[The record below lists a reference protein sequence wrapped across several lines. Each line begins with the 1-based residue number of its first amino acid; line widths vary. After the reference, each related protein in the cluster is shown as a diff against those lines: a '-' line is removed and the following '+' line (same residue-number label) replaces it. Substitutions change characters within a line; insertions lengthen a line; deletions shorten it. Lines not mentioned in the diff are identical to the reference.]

1 MVIIET
7 TFFTRQIQ
15 RLLTDEEY
23 RQLQADLVNHPEKGE
38 IIQGSGGLR
47 KTRWSIQGRGKRGGI
62 RVIYYWVVMQ
72 DRLLMLMAY
81 AKNEQENLTPEQVKI
96 LRQIVESEYP

>member
-15 RLLTDEEY
+15 RLLSDDEY
-23 RQLQADLVNHPEKGE
+23 RQLQADLVNHPEQGE

-47 KTRWSIQGRGKRGGI
+47 KTRWSVQGRGKRGGI
-62 RVIYYWVVMQ
+62 RVIYYWVVNQ
-72 DRLLMLMAY
+72 DQILMLMAY
-81 AKNEQENLTPEQVKI
+81 VKNEQENLTPEQVKI

>member
-1 MVIIET
+1 MVVIET

-15 RLLTDEEY
+15 RLLSDEEY
-23 RQLQADLVNHPEKGE
+23 RQLQADLVNHPDKGE

-47 KTRWSIQGRGKRGGI
+47 KTRWSAQGRGKRGGI
-62 RVIYYWVVMQ
+62 RVIYYWVVKQ
-72 DRLLMLMAY
+72 DRILMLMAY

>member
-15 RLLTDEEY
+15 RLLSDDEY
-23 RQLQADLVNHPEKGE
+23 RQLQSDLVNHPEKGE

-47 KTRWSIQGRGKRGGI
+47 KTRWSVQGRGKRGGI
-62 RVIYYWVVMQ
+62 RVIYYWVVKQ
-72 DRLLMLMAY
+72 DQILMLMAY

>member
-7 TFFTRQIQ
+7 SFFTRQIQ

-23 RQLQADLVNHPEKGE
+23 RQLQADLVNHPDTGE
-38 IIQGSGGLR
+38 IIPGSGGLR
-47 KTRWSIQGRGKRGGI
+47 KIRCAIQGRGKRGGI
-62 RVIYYWVVMQ
+62 RVIYYRDVLQ

-81 AKNEQENLTPEQVKI
+81 AKNKQENLTPDQVKI